1 MVKDFILIE
10 MVNKEEGFG
19 RTEKEKNGSI
29 NRQMHLLEIK
39 IFSNESNVDE
49 KI

>member
-1 MVKDFILIE
+1 MEKDFILIE
-10 MVNKEEGFG
+10 MVNKGEGFG
-19 RTEKEKNGSI
+19 KTEKEKNGSI

-39 IFSNESNVDE
+39 IFNNDTNVDE